1 MTESFNPFQQSSN
14 KPEQRNGFRFDI
26 VNVQNPKFFSLIFG
40 QAHFIKTVEDLYE
53 VLIQSGNAL
62 KFGIAYCEASGPRLI
77 RTDGNSPELIELA
90 TQNAKLVGCGHTF
103 FIFLDEGYP
112 VNVINGIKA
121 VTEVV
126 RIFAATSNPF
136 QVLVA
141 ETEHGRGVSAVID
154 GSSPLGVETEKDK
167 QERKDFLRKIG
178 YKR

>member
-1 MTESFNPFQQSSN
+1 METAVQHQIPKYHTF
-14 KPEQRNGFRFDI
+14 KFDL

-53 VLIQSGNAL
+53 ALIQSGNSI

-77 RTDGNSPELIELA
+77 RTDGNDATLIELA
-90 TQNAKLVGCGHTF
+90 TDNAKLVACGHTF
-103 FIFLDEGYP
+103 FIFLDQGFP
-112 VNVINGIKA
+112 INVINSIKG

-141 ETEHGRGVSAVID
+141 ETEQGRGVSAVID
-154 GSSPLGVETEKDK
+154 GNTPLGVETEKDK
-167 QERKDFLRKIG
+167 QERRDFLRKIG
-178 YKR
+178 YKK